1 MTRSVSPLE
10 APLSWALLLV
20 AAAGCGW
27 VGDDG
32 AVPAQSALR
41 QVAGVP
47 MSNLTDACVADFDP
61 GVDYFPDKVELRHAH
76 GFSVTY
82 HGSYKVLRVHPPA
95 ELGGGLDVMVL
106 VQCGTPVPPLEG
118 ELAGAAVVEV
128 PVRTVAANEDL
139 TLTRVRVLGRVE
151 QIVGMGGGGV
161 YAPELRSL
169 WESGSAVSIGES
181 FHGQPYYELLLAV
194 APDVTFLSTAALSQ
208 AEALRRARL
217 LGIPSAPSVSWVE
230 PTLLAQAEW
239 LLQVALFMNAEAE
252 ARQRLAA
259 IEARYNEVSERVRA
273 EAGRPLVLWIDP
285 AAQGDRW
292 TVPEGSW
299 KAQAVVDAGGR
310 SAFGRPGG
318 PPTREVTTEELLAL
332 GDSIDLVITE
342 SVALD
347 EPGSA
352 GALEGLRAFREGR
365 VYNVHRRSR
374 PENDAY
380 DWYETAV
387 VEVDLVL
394 SDLVALLHPT
404 ILSDHPL
411 HHVQPKREPRQPSV
425 GAP

>member
-1 MTRSVSPLE
+1 VNPPRWTY
-10 APLSWALLLV
+10 LLLTAV
-20 AAAGCGW
+20 VGCGW
-27 VGDDG
+27 TGDG
-32 AVPAQSALR
+32 SVPAQSALR
-41 QVAGVP
+41 QVSGVP
-47 MSNLTDACVADFDP
+47 MSNLTDACVADFDAD
-61 GVDYFPDKVELRHAH
+61 VDYFPDKVELRHAR
-76 GFSVTY
+76 GFSVSY

-106 VQCGTPVPPLEG
+106 VQCGTPAPPLEG
-118 ELAGAAVVEV
+118 ALAGATVVEV
-128 PVRTVAANEDL
+128 PVRAVAANEDL

-161 YAPELRSL
+161 YAPELRSH
-169 WESGSAVSIGES
+169 WESGAAVSIGES

-217 LGIPSAPSVSWVE
+217 LGIPAAPSVSWVE
-230 PTLLAQAEW
+230 PTLLGQAEW
-239 LLQVALFMNAEAE
+239 LMQVGLFMNAEAD
-252 ARQRLAA
+252 ARQRLDA
-259 IEARYNEVSERVRA
+259 IEARYAEVSERARA

-292 TVPEGSW
+292 TAPEGNW

-310 SAFGRPGG
+310 TAFGRPGG
-318 PPTREVTTEELLAL
+318 PPTREVTTEELLTL

-342 SVALD
+342 SVGLD
-347 EPGSA
+347 APGSA

-374 PENDAY
+374 PEHDAY

-394 SDLVALLHPT
+394 ADLVALLHPT
-404 ILSDHPL
+404 VLPGHAL
-411 HHVQPKREPRQPSV
+411 HHFQAKREPSRASL